1 MNMATIGLE
10 GMAFYAHHGCFE
22 EERKIG
28 TRFEV
33 ECSLVYDAGEAALR
47 DDLNAA
53 IDYQHVYQVIKTEM
67 DVPSA
72 LLEHVARRILCA
84 LHAQFPQLQRAEVK
98 ISKLQP
104 PLGGNIRKVSV
115 IMGSEEL

>member
-1 MNMATIGLE
+1 MTKILLE
-10 GMAFYAHHGCFE
+10 GMAFYAGHGCFE

-33 ECSLVYDAGEAALR
+33 GCSLEYDAGEAALR

-53 IDYQHVYQVIKTEM
+53 IDYQHVYQVIKNEM
-67 DVPSA
+67 EIPSA
-72 LLEHVARRILCA
+72 LLEHVARRSLCA
-84 LHAQFPQLQRAEVK
+84 LHENFPQLERAEVK
-98 ISKLQP
+98 ISKMQP

-115 IMGSEEL
+115 VMDSSETK